1 MTDFVDINLLPR
13 PVRPRTIQVD
23 TRWRL
28 PMIVGLGLMTIALLL
43 LMAAFL
49 QKIRNDRLL
58 VRQEDE
64 LQDLGTPVAAYA
76 ITQAEVEA
84 LQEQLSTLARQVDQ
98 LEGDAE
104 RVERENPSLAP
115 FLRALTGTLLPR
127 MTITGIVEDADGHFI
142 VQGQAGASALV
153 TDYVNALN
161 EHPDIGAV
169 TPRSVEQLGGDAPP
183 GAVRWTLEVE
193 R

>member
-13 PVRPRTIQVD
+13 PVRPRSVQVD

-28 PMIVGLGLMTIALLL
+28 PMVVGLGLMTIALLL

-58 VRQEDE
+58 LRQADE
-64 LQDLGTPVAAYA
+64 LQEVGPQVEAYA
-76 ITQAEVEA
+76 ITQAEVEV

-127 MTITGIVEDADGHFI
+127 MTITGIVEGADGRFI
-142 VQGQAGASALV
+142 VQGEAGSNTLV

-161 EHPDIGAV
+161 EHPDVGSV

>member
-13 PVRPRTIQVD
+13 PVRPRAVQVD

-58 VRQEDE
+58 VHQHEEVE
-64 LQDLGTPVAAYA
+64 LVRPAVEAYA
-76 ITQAEVEA
+76 ITQAEVDV
-84 LQEQLSTLARQVDQ
+84 LQEQLSTLAQQVDQ

-104 RVERENPSLAP
+104 RVERDNPSLSP

-127 MTITGIVEDADGHFI
+127 MTITGIVEDADGRFI
-142 VQGQAGASALV
+142 VQGEAGSNALV

>member
-13 PVRPRTIQVD
+13 PVRPRTIQMD

-58 VRQEDE
+58 NAQRLDVEIAQEDMA
-64 LQDLGTPVAAYA
+64 TVAGV
-76 ITQAEVEA
+76 QAEVDM
-84 LQEQLSTLARQVDQ
+84 LQEQLSTLAQQVDQ

-115 FLRALTGTLLPR
+115 FLRTLTGTLLPR
-127 MTITGIVEDADGHFI
+127 MTITGIVEGADGRFI
-142 VQGQAGASALV
+142 VQGEAGASALV

-161 EHPDIGAV
+161 EHPDIGSV

>member
-115 FLRALTGTLLPR
+115 FLRALTGTSSCR
-127 MTITGIVEDADGHFI
+127 AR
-142 VQGQAGASALV
+142 QAQALWSQ
-153 TDYVNALN
+153 T
-161 EHPDIGAV
+161 
-169 TPRSVEQLGGDAPP
+169 T
-183 GAVRWTLEVE
+183 
-193 R
+193 

>member
-28 PMIVGLGLMTIALLL
+28 PMIIGLGLMTIALLL

-58 VRQEDE
+58 VHQQEE
-64 LQDLGTPVAAYA
+64 VGLIEPQVAAYA
-76 ITQAEVEA
+76 ITQAEVDV
-84 LQEQLSTLARQVDQ
+84 LQEQLSTLAKQVDQ

-127 MTITGIVEDADGHFI
+127 MTITGIVEGADGRFV
-142 VQGQAGASALV
+142 VQGEAGSNALV

-161 EHPDIGAV
+161 EHPDIGSV
-169 TPRSVEQLGGDAPP
+169 TPRSVEQVGGDAPP

>member
-13 PVRPRTIQVD
+13 PVRPRKVLVD
-23 TRWRL
+23 TRWRW
-28 PMIVGLGLMTIALLL
+28 PMIVGLGLMTVALLL

-58 VRQEDE
+58 NVQRV
-64 LQDLGTPVAAYA
+64 DLLLAESEMAEFSV
-76 ITQAEVEA
+76 TQAEVEV
-84 LQEQLSTLARQVDQ
+84 LQEQLSTLAKQVDQ

-115 FLRALTGTLLPR
+115 FLRALIGTLLPR
-127 MTITGIVEDADGHFI
+127 MTITGIVEGADGRFI
-142 VQGQAGASALV
+142 VQGEAGSNALV

-161 EHPDIGAV
+161 EHPDIGSV